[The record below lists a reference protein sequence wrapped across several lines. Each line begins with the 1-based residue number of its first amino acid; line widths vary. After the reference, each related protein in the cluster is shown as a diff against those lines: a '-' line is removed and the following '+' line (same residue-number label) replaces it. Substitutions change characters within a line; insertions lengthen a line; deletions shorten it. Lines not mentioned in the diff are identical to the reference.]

1 MNLDYLIQ
9 LLTNKLTTLALAKDQ
24 SFQVG
29 DLDRINNISAEIF
42 DVESTLTKLKLMQTL
57 EQTALATSNSFTDV
71 IKNAVENTFTPTV
84 INDATKCLLLYNI
97 VPYATD
103 PYHETKIQTIL
114 EKMGLMDTVDQI
126 DAYLKKST
134 PDTPLTAVMI
144 YNSANKYSVD
154 ARLMM
159 ALMELDSRF
168 GTQGLGAR
176 TNNPGNVG
184 NNGIDERTYSSWDA
198 GVDAV
203 ANWLNNHRLMPVN
216 ENTVNLNT
224 ETVVIPVPQNNTDYT
239 ITPAASPVIT
249 MENIVIA
256 PDMAS
261 GITSV
266 ATSTPVIDPVAIDMA
281 TSTTTE
287 AATSTADLST
297 TTSTEISTSSPSN

>member
-9 LLTNKLTTLALAKDQ
+9 LLTNKLSTLALAKDQ
-24 SFQVG
+24 AFQVG
-29 DLDRINNISAEIF
+29 DLEKINNVSAEIF
-42 DVESTLTKLKLMQTL
+42 DVEATLTKLKLMQTL

-97 VPYATD
+97 EPYATD

-114 EKMGLMDTVDQI
+114 ENMGLMDTIDQI

-134 PDTPLTAVMI
+134 PDTPLTGIMI
-144 YNSANKYSVD
+144 YNSALKYSVD
-154 ARLMM
+154 TRLMM

-184 NNGIDERTYSSWDA
+184 NNGIDERTYSSWEA

-203 ANWLNNHRLMPVN
+203 ANWLNNHRLTPVS
-216 ENTVNLNT
+216 ENNT
-224 ETVVIPVPQNNTDYT
+224 ENITIPQNSIDYIT
-239 ITPAASPVIT
+239 TPASSPVQT
-249 MENIVIA
+249 VENIVIS
-256 PDMAS
+256 PDVAS
-261 GITSV
+261 GITS
-266 ATSTPVIDPVAIDMA
+266 ATTSIPVID

-287 AATSTADLST
+287 PVIDTST
-297 TTSTEISTSSPSN
+297 TTTQ